1 MYLTR
6 MQKQAMVELCTL
18 MLYSMNRISKKRY
31 TQSTSTFDNK
41 KPMKLNLEKM
51 NGCSVIFIQEER
63 IDAHNSG
70 ELKEYI
76 LHLIEHGEVNIIVQL
91 ENVRFIDSSGLGAL
105 LSGYKNAAAKS
116 GKLALACCKQQV
128 LSMFE
133 LTRLNRV
140 FEIYTDLNEAFENE
154 T

>member
-1 MYLTR
+1 
-6 MQKQAMVELCTL
+6 
-18 MLYSMNRISKKRY
+18 
-31 TQSTSTFDNK
+31 
-41 KPMKLNLEKM
+41 MKLKLEKM

-76 LHLIEHGEVNIIVQL
+76 LYMIEHGDVNIIVQL

-116 GKLALACCKQQV
+116 GKLALACCKPQV

-154 T
+154 A

>member
-1 MYLTR
+1 MNLT
-6 MQKQAMVELCTL
+6 QE
-18 MLYSMNRISKKRY
+18 
-31 TQSTSTFDNK
+31 
-41 KPMKLNLEKM
+41 KLHGATVL
-51 NGCSVIFIQEER
+51 FLQEER

-70 ELKEYI
+70 ELKEFI
-76 LHLIEHGEVNIIVQL
+76 LELIERGEPNIVVHL
-91 ENVRFIDSSGLGAL
+91 AKVRFIDSSGLGAL

-116 GKLALACCKQQV
+116 GKLSLSNIQPQV

-140 FEIYTDLNEAFENE
+140 FEIYHDVAEAFDSA

>member
-1 MYLTR
+1 
-6 MQKQAMVELCTL
+6 
-18 MLYSMNRISKKRY
+18 
-31 TQSTSTFDNK
+31 
-41 KPMKLNLEKM
+41 MKLNLEKIY
-51 NGCSVIFIQEER
+51 GSSVIFIQEER

-76 LHLIEHGEVNIIVQL
+76 LHMIEHGEVNIIVQL
-91 ENVRFIDSSGLGAL
+91 EHVLFIDSSGLGAL

-154 T
+154 A

>member
-1 MYLTR
+1 
-6 MQKQAMVELCTL
+6 
-18 MLYSMNRISKKRY
+18 MN
-31 TQSTSTFDNK
+31 
-41 KPMKLNLEKM
+41 LNLEKI
-51 NGCSVIFIQEER
+51 NGVSVLFVREER
-63 IDAHNSG
+63 IDAHNSS
-70 ELKEYI
+70 ELKEAL
-76 LHLIEHGEVNIIVQL
+76 LHMIEQGDVSIIVQL
-91 ENVRFIDSSGLGAL
+91 EQVRFIDSSGLGAL

-140 FEIYTDLNEAFENE
+140 FEIYADLNEAFDNE